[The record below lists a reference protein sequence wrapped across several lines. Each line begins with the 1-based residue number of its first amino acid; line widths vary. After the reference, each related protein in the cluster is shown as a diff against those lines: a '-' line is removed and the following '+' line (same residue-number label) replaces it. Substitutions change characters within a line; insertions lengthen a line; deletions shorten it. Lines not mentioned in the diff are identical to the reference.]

1 MSSLGKDAILR
12 VVGSMSVLRRYL
24 MKDKKT
30 KDKKTQDVNVAHS
43 IQAPAANGEVDGE
56 VDA

>member
-1 MSSLGKDAILR
+1 MSSLGKDAILTLVR
-12 VVGSMSVLRRYL
+12 SISVLRR
-24 MKDKKT
+24 M

-56 VDA
+56 VEA

>member
-1 MSSLGKDAILR
+1 
-12 VVGSMSVLRRYL
+12 

-30 KDKKTQDVNVAHS
+30 QDKKTQDVNVAHS

-56 VDA
+56 VEA